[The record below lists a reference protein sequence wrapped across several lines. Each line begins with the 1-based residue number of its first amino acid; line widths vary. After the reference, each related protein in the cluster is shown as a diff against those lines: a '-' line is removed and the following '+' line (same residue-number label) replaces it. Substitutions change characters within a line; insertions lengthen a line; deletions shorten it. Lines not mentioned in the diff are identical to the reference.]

1 MKKSDVWTVERF
13 YNENLGVGV
22 YCNDNTIIRVEAD
35 GTRYVEL
42 FGNMIFYKNLIGDY
56 FFTLAG
62 WNSNTTRARVNA
74 LLERFNCFLS
84 SRNGTRAQRGRD
96 GTCYFHGLESR
107 PIGNHVKYR
116 ITDDRKIIAQS
127 VID

>member
-1 MKKSDVWTVERF
+1 MKKIDDWTVRTF
-13 YNENLGVGV
+13 YDENLSVGV

-35 GTRYVEL
+35 GARTVEL
-42 FGNMIFYKNLIGDY
+42 FGHKIFYKNLIGNY

-62 WNSNTTRARVNA
+62 WNSNTTRARITA
-74 LLERFNCFLS
+74 LLRCFNCSLTS
-84 SRNGTRAQRGRD
+84 KNGTRAQRGRD
-96 GTCYFHGLESR
+96 GTCYFHGIESR
-107 PIGNHVKYR
+107 PIGNHVIYR